1 MENLFLDPTLILIIA
16 AFAGFFMA
24 FGIGANDVAN
34 AMGTSV
40 GSKAITFKQAI
51 FIAAIFEFLGAYLAG
66 GEVTSTIRK
75 GIVDPAL
82 YAGKENM
89 FIIGMMSALF
99 AAGTWLLI
107 ASIKGWPVSTTHSIV
122 GSIVGFVVIS
132 MGFEAVSWGK
142 VGTIAASWVVSPI
155 ISGAMA
161 FCLFISA
168 KKLILDRR
176 DPAQAAVSLIP
187 IYSFFVAVIIGLVT
201 ARKGLKHVGLPLTDN
216 EVFLVTLGF
225 GLLVAIIT
233 SILLNFNKEKIKEH
247 GVESAFA
254 ILMIVT
260 ASAMAFAHGSNDV
273 ANAIGPMS
281 AIISVAS
288 EGAIGAKSAVSPWVL
303 LIGGIG
309 IVFGLAMLGGRVIKT
324 VGSKITSLTPSLGFS
339 AEMAA
344 ASTVV
349 AATYIGF
356 PISTT
361 HTLVGAVIGVGLAKG
376 VAHLDFNSIGRIV
389 LSWVITIPAGAS
401 LTILFYVLLRFFET
415 LMTVGI

>member
-1 MENLFLDPTLILIIA
+1 
-16 AFAGFFMA
+16 MA

-51 FIAAIFEFLGAYLAG
+51 FIAAVFEFLGAYLAG

-75 GIVDPAL
+75 GIVDPDL
-82 YAGKENM
+82 YIGKENI
-89 FIIGMMSALF
+89 FIIGMLSALL
-99 AAGTWLLI
+99 AAGTWLLV
-107 ASIKGWPVSTTHSIV
+107 ASSKGWPVSTTHSIV
-122 GSIVGFVVIS
+122 GSIVGFVIIS
-132 MGFEAVSWGK
+132 MGFQAVSWDK
-142 VGTIAASWVVSPI
+142 VGT
-155 ISGAMA
+155 
-161 FCLFISA
+161 
-168 KKLILDRR
+168 
-176 DPAQAAVSLIP
+176 AVSLIP
-187 IYSFFVAVIIGLVT
+187 LYSFFVAVIIGLVT

-216 EVFLVTLGF
+216 EVVLVTIAF
-225 GLLVAIIT
+225 GLVVTVIT
-233 SILLNFNKEKIKEH
+233 YILLNINKDKIKEY

-254 ILMIVT
+254 VLMIVT

-309 IVFGLAMLGGRVIKT
+309 IVFGLAMLG
-324 VGSKITSLTPSLGFS
+324 SKITTLTPSLGFS

-376 VAHLDFNSIGRIV
+376 VSHLDLSSIGRIV
-389 LSWVITIPAGAS
+389 LSWVVTIPAGAT
-401 LTILFYVLLRFFET
+401 LTVLFYVLLRFFET
-415 LMTVGI
+415 LMTSGI